1 LASRA
6 VLENEILGYI
16 SEFIKILDQSNKL
29 FLLSRFAK
37 NEKRRRY
44 YLQLWQEIQPKAN
57 LIESEITKLLPLI
70 EELTNG

>member
-1 LASRA
+1 MKPT
-6 VLENEILGYI
+6 LENELLVNL

-29 FLLSRFAK
+29 FLLSRYAK
-37 NEKRRRY
+37 NEKRRKY
-44 YLQLWQEIQPKAN
+44 YFQLWEEIQPKAN

>member
-1 LASRA
+1 MKPT
-6 VLENEILGYI
+6 LENELLVNL

-29 FLLSRFAK
+29 FLLSRYAK
-37 NEKRRRY
+37 NEKRRGY
-44 YLQLWQEIQPKAN
+44 YLQLWEEIQPKAN

>member
-1 LASRA
+1 MRPALI
-6 VLENEILGYI
+6 NELLVNL

-44 YLQLWQEIQPKAN
+44 YLQLWQEIQPKTN
-57 LIESEITKLLPLI
+57 LIESEITELLPLI
-70 EELTNG
+70 EEITNG